1 MTIKMERGRARN
13 KIVDEAQSMSELTP
27 SDYHFWNQNVLEGTI
42 LFFWNQYSN
51 IVRKKL
57 SN

>member
-1 MTIKMERGRARN
+1 MDYTDWSKETCIKTL
-13 KIVDEAQSMSELTP
+13 KIASMQATLTP